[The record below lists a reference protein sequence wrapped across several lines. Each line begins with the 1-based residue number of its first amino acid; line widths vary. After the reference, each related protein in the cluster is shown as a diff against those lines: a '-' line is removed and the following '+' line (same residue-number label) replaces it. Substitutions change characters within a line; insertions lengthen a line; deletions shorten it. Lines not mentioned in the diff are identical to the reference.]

1 MLAFLLS
8 VGKNLH
14 LAVEDVSL
22 LERKIDV
29 SSGASLEG
37 VKSGISRAI
46 SIFCCTHFYNWKWPY
61 ELYTTVNQMVFFREP
76 LFLFL

>member
-1 MLAFLLS
+1 MLAFLLP

-14 LAVEDVSL
+14 LAIEDVSL

-37 VKSGISRAI
+37 VTSDRLPSY
-46 SIFCCTHFYNWKWPY
+46 FY
-61 ELYTTVNQMVFFREP
+61 
-76 LFLFL
+76 FLLHIPTFLQLEVAL